1 MKKRGKVI
9 YVSHEAY
16 RGLETLGNR
25 YISKKF
31 LDGKRISYNKSIKFL
46 LELVKIAEKIK
57 LPRRL
62 DDDDKTKEI

>member
-16 RGLETLGNR
+16 KGLESTGNR

-46 LELVKIAEKIK
+46 LELLRIAEKIK
-57 LPRRL
+57 VQKWL
-62 DDDDKTKEI
+62 DDDSEEE